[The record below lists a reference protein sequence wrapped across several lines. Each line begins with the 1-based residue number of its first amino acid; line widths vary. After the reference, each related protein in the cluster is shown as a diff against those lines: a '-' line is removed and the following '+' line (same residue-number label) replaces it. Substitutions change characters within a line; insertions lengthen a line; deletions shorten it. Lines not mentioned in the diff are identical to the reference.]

1 MASMVLTHEPE
12 ELSEKPINSADHW
25 TPLPKTLVLGLGLE
39 ICSTTNTSSD
49 FLINNFPLRKSNLVK
64 DLWTMLILEVHMCV
78 HAHTHPPPHTHPCH
92 WVWNTDVQHT
102 LLCLKE
108 LYFGLSLPD
117 PDNTANRQVHSAFVL
132 SLVTAG
138 ARQSYPFSSTRMIKY
153 WNCNFTK
160 LCCCHP

>member
-78 HAHTHPPPHTHPCH
+78 HAHTHPPPTHTH
-92 WVWNTDVQHT
+92 VTGFGKLMSNTPSYALRSFTSDCLSLIQTT
-102 LLCLKE
+102 LLTVRFILP
-108 LYFGLSLPD
+108 LFSHWSLQVPD
-117 PDNTANRQVHSAFVL
+117 
-132 SLVTAG
+132 SL
-138 ARQSYPFSSTRMIKY
+138 TRSVQQG
-153 WNCNFTK
+153 
-160 LCCCHP
+160 